1 MPAAAMPQSIF
12 IDGSDRLL
20 RTSDLLHYD
29 RNYTFMCWVYITTLP
44 AANVYD
50 SIFSINTNS
59 TSINYDEFE
68 IKGASPTKLVIGT
81 DNNGVYTETAGTT
94 SLSANTWY
102 HVAIVRSA
110 NNSRIIYLN
119 GSVEVNHTSNISGR
133 PAPSRNEIGGFS
145 TSNVDV
151 INARFSGVKMWSE
164 ALTREEILAEMNWLY
179 PVRWRGLYL
188 CAPLLSGHNDVF
200 DVSGNG
206 RHLSVSGTLTTADG
220 PVHVGRYPPSM
231 AFRLD
236 RGR

>member
-1 MPAAAMPQSIF
+1 MPAAAMPQSII

-20 RTSDLLHYD
+20 LTSDLLHYD
-29 RNYTFMCWVYITTLP
+29 SNYTFMSWIYIISLP

-59 TSINYDEFE
+59 TSTNYDEFE
-68 IKGASPTKLVIGT
+68 IKGASPTRMVIGT
-81 DNNGVYTETAGTT
+81 DSGGAYTETIGTT
-94 SLSANTWY
+94 ALSANTWY

-110 NNSRIIYLN
+110 NNSRIAYLN
-119 GSVEVNHTSNISGR
+119 GNVEVNHVSNISGR
-133 PAPSRNEIGGFS
+133 PNPSRNEIGGFT
-145 TSNVDV
+145 TSNIDV
-151 INARFSGVKMWSE
+151 INARFSGVKMWSG

-179 PVRWRGLYL
+179 PARWSGLYL
-188 CAPLLSGHNDVF
+188 CAPLRSGHNDVF

-206 RHLSVSGTLTTADG
+206 RRLSVSGTLTTADG
-220 PVHVGRYPPSM
+220 PARVGLYPPSM

>member
-1 MPAAAMPQSIF
+1 
-12 IDGSDRLL
+12 
-20 RTSDLLHYD
+20 
-29 RNYTFMCWVYITTLP
+29 MCWLYITSLP
-44 AANVYD
+44 SSNTYD
-50 SIFSINTNS
+50 TIFSINTNS
-59 TSINYDEFE
+59 TSANYDSLD
-68 IKGASPTKLVIGT
+68 IKGASPTRIVIATDSGGT
-81 DNNGVYTETAGTT
+81 RTETFGTT

-102 HVAIVRSA
+102 HAAIVRSA
-110 NNSRIIYLN
+110 SNSRIAYLN
-119 GSVEVNHTSNISGR
+119 GVVEASHVSDISGR
-133 PAPSRNEIGGFS
+133 PDPSRNEIGGFT

-151 INARFSGVKMWSE
+151 IVSRFSGIKMWGE

-206 RHLSVSGTLTTADG
+206 RHLSVYGTLTTAAG
-220 PVHVGRYPPSM
+220 PARVGRYPPSM